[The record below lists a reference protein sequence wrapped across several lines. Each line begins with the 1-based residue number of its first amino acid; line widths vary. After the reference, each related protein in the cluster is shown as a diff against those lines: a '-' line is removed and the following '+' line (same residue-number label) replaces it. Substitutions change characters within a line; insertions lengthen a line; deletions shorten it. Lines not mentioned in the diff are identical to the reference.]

1 MTGRPPLSSTP
12 HPKPPG
18 PSAGAERLAL
28 PASVTE
34 RLDRLTPDQRA
45 AATAPPGPVLC
56 IAPAGSGKTTT
67 LVARIAW
74 LVATGTPAR
83 RIAAIAFNKRAADE
97 LAERLAAALAPM
109 GVASGT
115 VRVRTFHALGRE
127 ILQSAGRSV
136 EPLVARSALLR
147 SVLPQLEPADRRR
160 LDTAISRLKLD
171 LRVSVDAVAADPEAG
186 PLARGFVAYARALAK
201 TGGLDFDDL
210 VAEALTALE
219 ADPGLLADWRS
230 SCHEV
235 LVDEVQD
242 VDRSQLELA
251 LLLSAPAN
259 RIFLVGDDDQSI
271 YAWRLAD
278 VKREVSRTERVG
290 QESIRISIR
299 RTPASSGSSLSVST
313 ASGRALR
320 TRRHRQ
326 PRPRALPLLPPISTA
341 GLVARPGDLVGRPR
355 RTGSLTRAA
364 SPSAATRSPSSC
376 GRTS

>member
-1 MTGRPPLSSTP
+1 
-12 HPKPPG
+12 
-18 PSAGAERLAL
+18 
-28 PASVTE
+28 
-34 RLDRLTPDQRA
+34 
-45 AATAPPGPVLC
+45 
-56 IAPAGSGKTTT
+56 
-67 LVARIAW
+67 
-74 LVATGTPAR
+74 
-83 RIAAIAFNKRAADE
+83 
-97 LAERLAAALAPM
+97 M

-290 QESIRISIR
+290 QESIRISTR
-299 RTPASSGSSLSVST
+299 RTPTSSGSSLSVST